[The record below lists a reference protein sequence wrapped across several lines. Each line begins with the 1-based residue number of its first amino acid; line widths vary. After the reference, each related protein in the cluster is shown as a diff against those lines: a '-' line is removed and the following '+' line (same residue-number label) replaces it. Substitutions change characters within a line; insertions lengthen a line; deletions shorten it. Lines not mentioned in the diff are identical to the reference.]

1 MAGLIAMVAVFV
13 VVVIEMIFSSMNGG
27 AMGGCHSGPGGIYDP
42 LAQSPP
48 LAEERRGTGE
58 HEEIGTGL
66 PGAVVGGQS
75 IMMLTRAR
83 HRRSASIGTQLQ
95 RIEEAR
101 ARADPDAVLSPSTE
115 DLSADTDQLLRDD
128 DGGYDKALS
137 DSEVEDGGNHEP
149 ETRTVN
155 MRARAQSNS
164 SSRHSY
170 NNINTGSRLTEAQ
183 LQQKNLLQVMLLEA
197 GILFHSVFIGMVVPI
212 LCSE

>member
-13 VVVIEMIFSSMNGG
+13 VVTIEMIFSSMNGG

-42 LAQSPP
+42 LAQAPP

-66 PGAVVGGQS
+66 PGAVMGGQGT
-75 IMMLTRAR
+75 IMLTRPR
-83 HRRSASIGTQLQ
+83 HQRSTSIGTQLQ
-95 RIEEAR
+95 RIEKAR

-115 DLSADTDQLLRDD
+115 DLSVDTDQLLRDD

-149 ETRTVN
+149 EARTVN
-155 MRARAQSNS
+155 RRARSQSNS
-164 SSRHSY
+164 SSRYRLNS
-170 NNINTGSRLTEAQ
+170 TGSRLTEAQ

-197 GILFHSVFIGMVVPI
+197 GILFHSVFIGMITPI
-212 LCSE
+212 LYSE